1 MITGKFNEEAKDLLA
16 FANYTAFN
24 VMHHAAVGS
33 GHLLYALAVRGGSI
47 NKVFE
52 RLPDTDILKE
62 KLSGSYLSDAEDHQC
77 VAQMRATKGFLDI
90 VSNTIRSA
98 TSSGNGIVT
107 PAHLWLSLLTSTN
120 TTAEKLLLEM
130 DFKPEK
136 MVVPVKKLLGENDGN
151 PKTDENE
158 KNVLLRFGR
167 DLVEAASQ
175 NKLDPVSGR
184 EKEIARIIQ
193 ILSRRTKNNP
203 VVVGEPGVGK
213 SAVVEELARKLA
225 SGDIPSSIAGKSLIS
240 LDIGSMVAGSKFR
253 GEFEERM
260 KSVLDAAKAKGNVIL
275 FIDELQNII
284 GAGSAEGSMDAANI
298 LKPALARGDIQL
310 IGATT
315 LSDYRKKIEKDA
327 ALSRRFQPVMLEEPT
342 KEETV
347 AILKTLRPRYEE
359 HHKVSISNEAILAA
373 VNLSSRYIADRFL
386 PDKAIDLIDEA
397 ASSLH
402 IRNSNKPSVVKKLE
416 AKIESLKNKK
426 VLSAKELDFESA
438 VAYRDEEKT
447 AAEELNKECKLWL
460 SSSETHG
467 NTVTPDQIADVV
479 SMWTGIPVNELTRG
493 EKERLLHMEDIIHKR
508 VIGQEEAVNSVCRA
522 IRRGRAGLQN
532 PKRPVGSFIF
542 LGPTGVGKTELCKAL
557 AEAVYGS
564 EENIIRFDMSE
575 YMEKHSVSRMVGSPP
590 GYVGYDEGGQLT
602 DAIRKNPYSIVLFD
616 EIEKAHPDVFNL
628 LLQILDDGRLTD
640 SKGRVVSFRNAI
652 LVMTSN
658 AGAQIAQ
665 SGGMGFGGAGA
676 SGNYEQ
682 MKEKLL
688 TNVKRVFKP
697 EFLNRVDDLIVF
709 HKLSMDDTKQICRL
723 ILNEFCDR
731 LNEKG
736 IQLIYGDDVVEFFSA
751 EGFDEQYG
759 ARPLR
764 RLIQRK
770 LEDTLAEKILSED
783 LIAPATVNISADG
796 QNLKYTIG

>member
-16 FANYTAFN
+16 FANNTAFN

-33 GHLLYALAVRGGSI
+33 GHLLYALVVRGGSI

-52 RLPDTDILKE
+52 RLPDADILKE
-62 KLSGSYLSDAEDHQC
+62 KLSGTYASDAEDHQGA
-77 VAQMRATKGFLDI
+77 AQMRATKGFLDI

-130 DFKPEK
+130 DFKPEE
-136 MVVPVKKLLGENDGN
+136 MAVPVRKLLGENDGN

-225 SGDIPSSIAGKSLIS
+225 SGDVPSSIAGKSLIA

-260 KSVLDAAKAKGNVIL
+260 KSVLDAARAKGNVIL

-359 HHKVSISNEAILAA
+359 HHKVSISDEAILAA
-373 VNLSSRYIADRFL
+373 VNLSSRYITDRFL

-402 IRNSNKPSVVKKLE
+402 IRNSNKPSVIKKLE

-438 VAYRDEEKT
+438 VAYRDEEKA
-447 AAEELNKECKLWL
+447 AAEELNKETKMWL
-460 SSSETHG
+460 SSSEAHG
-467 NTVTPDQIADVV
+467 NIVTPDQIADVV
-479 SMWTGIPVNELTRG
+479 SMWTGIPVNELTKG

-564 EENIIRFDMSE
+564 EDNIIRFDMSE

-602 DAIRKNPYSIVLFD
+602 DAIRKSPYSIVLFD

-652 LVMTSN
+652 LIMTSN

-736 IQLIYGDDVVEFFSA
+736 IQLTYGDDIVDFFSA

-764 RLIQRK
+764 RLIQRR
-770 LEDTLAEKILSED
+770 LEDTLAEKILAEE